1 MAARKKKNADNL
13 EKLEANNS
21 ETDMNT
27 SAELPEDQVSEEVEE
42 IIVAEPFINLD
53 ANLSIQNV
61 VKLHEKIKK
70 CYAAFDTL
78 EINASAVSAIDT
90 TTLQLLVALKKDAV
104 KQQKEVIFTAPS
116 PRFIESA
123 GLLGLLEILDVGS

>member
-1 MAARKKKNADNL
+1 MAARKTKNTDNH
-13 EKLEANNS
+13 ENPEANNS

-27 SAELPEDQVSEEVEE
+27 NADLPEDPVSEEVADTV
-42 IIVAEPFINLD
+42 VAEPSINLD
-53 ANLSIQNV
+53 SNLSIQNV
-61 VKLHEKIKK
+61 AKLHEKIKK

-78 EINASAVSAIDT
+78 EINASGVSSIDT
-90 TTLQLLVALKKDAV
+90 ATLQLLVALKKDAV

-123 GLLGLLEILDVGS
+123 GLLGLLKILDVEP